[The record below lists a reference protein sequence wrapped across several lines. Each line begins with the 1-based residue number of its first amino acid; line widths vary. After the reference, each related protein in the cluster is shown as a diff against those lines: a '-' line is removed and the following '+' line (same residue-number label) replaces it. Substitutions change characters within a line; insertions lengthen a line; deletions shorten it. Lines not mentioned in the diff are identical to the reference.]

1 MDVLVIAPTATF
13 RRKRNEV
20 NDVIKDS
27 PNAVNVEQ
35 KIGQVLPY
43 HDRNARGTESK
54 VYADMRMITKLHQD
68 LRKKYV
74 DYFVRDQ
81 IFEKNPMFRVSFPE
95 MDVENIKLIRD
106 QESL

>member
-1 MDVLVIAPTATF
+1 
-13 RRKRNEV
+13 
-20 NDVIKDS
+20 
-27 PNAVNVEQ
+27 
-35 KIGQVLPY
+35 
-43 HDRNARGTESK
+43 
-54 VYADMRMITKLHQD
+54 LHQD